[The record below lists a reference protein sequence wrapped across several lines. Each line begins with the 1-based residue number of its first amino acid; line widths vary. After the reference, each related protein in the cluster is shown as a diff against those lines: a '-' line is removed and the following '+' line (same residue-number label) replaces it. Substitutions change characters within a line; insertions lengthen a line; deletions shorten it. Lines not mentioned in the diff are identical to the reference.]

1 MRNSNPNTGM
11 KFSPEISRVFTVKF
25 WTGNSP
31 NRSKTRQINIQK
43 YGLRSL
49 ATRIYNIYI

>member
-11 KFSPEISRVFTVKF
+11 KSSPEISRVFTVKF